1 MDANVNCM
9 GTHPPQF
16 LLCIVATVNE
26 DFFVSLIVFH
36 AVINLD
42 ICAYTEF
49 GQSPQKYIN
58 TVNDV
63 VRPYNTTVLGIRN
76 LQRSRD
82 PRPEAL
88 SPSDT
93 EHSYYLKVKDIYWYN
108 NQTNFD
114 LFEGDKNNNDRRQG
128 VPPFQLR
135 YWGV

>member
-9 GTHPPQF
+9 GTHPSQF

-42 ICAYTEF
+42 VCAYTEF

-63 VRPYNTTVLGIRN
+63 VRPYNTTVLGVRN
-76 LQRSRD
+76 LQRS

-93 EHSYYLKVKDIYWYN
+93 EHSYYLKVKDIYSYN
-108 NQTNFD
+108 
-114 LFEGDKNNNDRRQG
+114 K
-128 VPPFQLR
+128 
-135 YWGV
+135 